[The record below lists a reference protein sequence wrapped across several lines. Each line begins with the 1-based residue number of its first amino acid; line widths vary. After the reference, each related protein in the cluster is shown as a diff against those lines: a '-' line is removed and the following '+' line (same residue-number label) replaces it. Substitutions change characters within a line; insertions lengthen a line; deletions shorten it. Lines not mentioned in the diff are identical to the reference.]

1 VGDASGASCLATE
14 RVNHGVLVGNAKRYA
29 RGGIGALRAGEWLAG
44 MGEEEEAKLCQA
56 PKGEGR
62 RRRRRRRRRK
72 WKWKWIFLTFLYM
85 MYFVHIKCDILILDL
100 ILLVRLEDRSYC

>member
-56 PKGEGR
+56 PKVKAGGGGGGGGSGSD
-62 RRRRRRRRRK
+62 
-72 WKWKWIFLTFLYM
+72 FFS
-85 MYFVHIKCDILILDL
+85 
-100 ILLVRLEDRSYC
+100 LLLPE

>member
-62 RRRRRRRRRK
+62 RRRRRKWK